1 MGCRQSF
8 TQNEHSTVERL
19 AYPAEIAEKLGALL
33 RASSLV
39 YPRAKRRWGEMDAGF
54 LERI

>member
-1 MGCRQSF
+1 MQS
-8 TQNEHSTVERL
+8 EHSTVERL
-19 AYPAEIAEKLGALL
+19 AYPRGVVDRLGALL

-39 YPRAKRRWGEMDAGF
+39 YPGPKRRWGEMDAGF